1 MTDTTGSSVQTA
13 TPSSL
18 DLHLD
23 VAEVKGALALRDPET
38 IGKGPDVD
46 AELDA
51 KAGELVA
58 SLLDFSE
65 GDLDAESQAKDAV
78 ETMGRALQQ
87 AAAHKSA
94 MLRAP
99 IKELAQHAEDGGPV
113 ANALVD
119 LKLKVEE
126 LDPGKFDFE
135 AGWFT
140 RLLGMLPGIGT
151 PLKRYFT
158 KFESSQTVIDAIT
171 RSLEVGKN
179 QLNRDNITLGED
191 QKAMRTLTKQLERQI
206 ELARLM
212 DNKIQYKLDREIGAE
227 HPRRSFVQDEI
238 LFPLRQRIMDLQQQL
253 AVNQQGVLSTAI
265 IVGNNK
271 ELIRGVNRALDVTI
285 SALQVAVTVALA
297 LAHQKIVLD
306 KIEAINKTTSDL
318 IAGTAAQL
326 KNQGAAIHTRASS
339 AGLDMESLKSAFADI
354 NAAMEAISTYRRD
367 ALPQMAQTIVE
378 FDKLAEEGEVAIA
391 KMEKG
396 RAARPTLDLD
406 ESFE

>member
-1 MTDTTGSSVQTA
+1 MTDTSESPVQTA
-13 TPSSL
+13 TRSSL

-38 IGKGPDVD
+38 IGKGADVD

-58 SLLDFSE
+58 SLLDFGE

-126 LDPGKFDFE
+126 LDPGKFDFK

-171 RSLEVGKN
+171 RSLEVGKG

-212 DNKIQYKLDREIGAE
+212 DSKVQYKLDREIGADD
-227 HPRRSFVQDEI
+227 PRRGFIQDEI

-265 IVGNNK
+265 IIGNNK
-271 ELIRGVNRALDVTI
+271 ELVRGVNRALDVTI

-326 KNQGAAIHTRASS
+326 KTQGAAIHTRA
-339 AGLDMESLKSAFADI
+339 AGASLDMESLKSAFADI
-354 NAAMEAISTYRRD
+354 NAAMEAISTYRRE
-367 ALPQMAQTIVE
+367 ALPQMAESIVE
-378 FDKLAEEGEVAIA
+378 FDKLAQEGEAAIA
-391 KMEKG
+391 KMEQG

-406 ESFE
+406 ESFS

>member
-1 MTDTTGSSVQTA
+1 MTDTTTVQTA
-13 TPSSL
+13 APPSL
-18 DLHLD
+18 GLTLD
-23 VAEVKGALALRDPET
+23 VAQVKGELALIDPQT
-38 IGKGPDVD
+38 IGKGSDVD
-46 AELDA
+46 SALDA

-58 SLLDFSE
+58 SLLDF
-65 GDLDAESQAKDAV
+65 GDGDHDAEERAKDAV

-87 AAAHKSA
+87 SAAHKSA

-99 IKELAQHAEDGGPV
+99 IKELAQNAEDGGPV

-126 LDPGKFDFE
+126 LDPSKFDFQ

-158 KFESSQTVIDAIT
+158 KYESAQTVIDAII
-171 RSLEVGKN
+171 RSLEMGKD

-191 QKAMRTLTKQLERQI
+191 QKAMRDLTKTLARQI
-206 ELARLM
+206 ELAQLM
-212 DNKIQYKLDREIGAE
+212 DNKIQYKLEREIAADDA
-227 HPRRSFVQDEI
+227 RRGFIQDEI

-271 ELIRGVNRALDVTI
+271 ELVRGVNRALDVTI

-306 KIEAINKTTSDL
+306 KVEAINKTTSDL

-326 KNQGAAIHTRASS
+326 KKQGAEIHTRAAA

-354 NAAMEAISTYRRD
+354 NAAMEEISKYRRE
-367 ALPQMAQTIVE
+367 ALPQMAQAILE
-378 FDKLAEEGEVAIA
+378 FDNMAQEGEAAIS
-391 KMEKG
+391 KMEQG

-406 ESFE
+406 EPFS

>member
-1 MTDTTGSSVQTA
+1 MTDSTGSPAQTA
-13 TPSSL
+13 TRSPL
-18 DLHLD
+18 DLRLD
-23 VAEVKGALALRDPET
+23 VAEVKGALALRDPEA
-38 IGKGPDVD
+38 IGKDADVD

-58 SLLDFSE
+58 SLLDFGK
-65 GDLDAESQAKDAV
+65 GDVDAEDRAKEAV

-99 IKELAQHAEDGGPV
+99 IKDLSRHAEDGGPV

-119 LKLKVEE
+119 LKLQVEE
-126 LDPGKFDFE
+126 LDPNKFDFE
-135 AGWFT
+135 AGWFS

-158 KFESSQTVIDAIT
+158 KYESSQTVIDAII
-171 RSLEVGKN
+171 RSLDMGKD
-179 QLNRDNITLGED
+179 QLNRDNVTLGED
-191 QKAMRTLTKQLERQI
+191 QKAMRTLTRTLERQI
-206 ELARLM
+206 ELAQLM
-212 DNKIQYKLDREIGAE
+212 DSKIQYKLDREIAADD
-227 HPRRSFVQDEI
+227 PRRGFVQDEI

-265 IVGNNK
+265 IIGNNK
-271 ELIRGVNRALDVTI
+271 ELIRGVDRALDVTV

-306 KIEAINKTTSDL
+306 KVEAINKTTSDL

-326 KNQGAAIHTRASS
+326 KRQGAAIHTRASS

-354 NAAMEAISTYRRD
+354 NAAMEEISSYRRE
-367 ALPQMAQTIVE
+367 ALPQMAQTILE
-378 FDKLAEEGEVAIA
+378 FDKLAEEGEEAIK
-391 KMEKG
+391 KMEQG

-406 ESFE
+406 EPF

>member
-1 MTDTTGSSVQTA
+1 MTDTTGSPVQTA
-13 TPSSL
+13 TQSPL

-23 VAEVKGALALRDPET
+23 VAEVKGTLALRAPET
-38 IGKGPDVD
+38 IGKGADVD
-46 AELDA
+46 SELDA

-58 SLLDFSE
+58 SLLEFGE
-65 GDLDAESQAKDAV
+65 GDVDAEQRAKDAV

-126 LDPGKFDFE
+126 LDPNKFDFE

-151 PLKRYFT
+151 PLRRYFT
-158 KFESSQTVIDAIT
+158 KYESSQTVIDAII
-171 RSLEVGKN
+171 RSLEMGKD

-191 QKAMRTLTKQLERQI
+191 QKAMRELTRTLERQI
-206 ELARLM
+206 ELAQLM
-212 DNKIQYKLDREIGAE
+212 DNKIQYRLEREIAADD
-227 HPRRSFVQDEI
+227 PRRGFVQDEI

-265 IVGNNK
+265 IIGNNK
-271 ELIRGVNRALDVTI
+271 ELMRGVDRALDVTV

-306 KIEAINKTTSDL
+306 KVEAINKTTSDL

-326 KNQGAAIHTRASS
+326 KTQGAAIHTRAAS

-354 NAAMEAISTYRRD
+354 NAAMEAISKYRRE
-367 ALPQMAQTIVE
+367 ALPQMAQTILE
-378 FDKLAEEGEVAIA
+378 FDKLAEEGEEAIK
-391 KMEKG
+391 KMEQG

-406 ESFE
+406 ESFS

>member
-1 MTDTTGSSVQTA
+1 MIDTTVTSAHTT

-18 DLHLD
+18 NLSLD
-23 VAEVKGALALRDPET
+23 IAQVEGELALVDPKT
-38 IGKGPDVD
+38 IGKGPDID
-46 AELDA
+46 PELDA
-51 KAGELVA
+51 KAGELVT
-58 SLLDFSE
+58 SLLSFDE
-65 GDLDAESQAKDAV
+65 GDHDAEERAKDAV
-78 ETMGRALQQ
+78 ETMGRELQQ
-87 AAAHKSA
+87 AAAHKSQ

-119 LKLKVEE
+119 LKLTVEE
-126 LDPGKFDFE
+126 LDPSKFDFE

-171 RSLEVGKN
+171 RSLEQGKD
-179 QLNRDNITLGED
+179 QLNRDNVTLRED
-191 QKAMRTLTKQLERQI
+191 QKAMREVTRYLQRQI
-206 ELARLM
+206 ELAQLM
-212 DNKIQYKLDREIGAE
+212 DNKIEYKLGREIGADD
-227 HPRRSFVQDEI
+227 PRRGFIQDEI

-265 IVGNNK
+265 IIGNNK
-271 ELIRGVNRALDVTI
+271 ELVRGVDRALDVTI

-306 KIEAINKTTSDL
+306 KIEAVNKTTSDL

-326 KNQGAAIHTRASS
+326 RTQGADIHTRASS
-339 AGLDMESLKSAFADI
+339 SNLDMESLKSAFTDI
-354 NAAMEAISTYRRD
+354 NTAMNEISRYRRE
-367 ALPQMAQTIVE
+367 ALPQMAQTIIE
-378 FDKLAEEGEVAIA
+378 FDKLAEEGEAAIR
-391 KMEKG
+391 KMEQG
-396 RAARPTLDLD
+396 RAAQPTLDLD
-406 ESFE
+406 ENFS

>member
-1 MTDTTGSSVQTA
+1 MTDSTGSPAQTA
-13 TPSSL
+13 TRSPL
-18 DLHLD
+18 DLRLD
-23 VAEVKGALALRDPET
+23 VAEVKGALALRDPEA
-38 IGKGPDVD
+38 IGKDADVD

-58 SLLDFSE
+58 SLLDFGK
-65 GDLDAESQAKDAV
+65 GDVDAEDRAKEAV

-99 IKELAQHAEDGGPV
+99 IKDLSRHAEDGGPV

-119 LKLKVEE
+119 LKLQVEE
-126 LDPGKFDFE
+126 LDPNKFDFE
-135 AGWFT
+135 AGWFS

-158 KFESSQTVIDAIT
+158 KYESSQTVIDAII
-171 RSLEVGKN
+171 RSLDMGKD
-179 QLNRDNITLGED
+179 QLNRDNVTLGED
-191 QKAMRTLTKQLERQI
+191 QKAMRTLTRTLERQI
-206 ELARLM
+206 ELAQLM
-212 DNKIQYKLDREIGAE
+212 DSKIQYKLDREIAADD
-227 HPRRSFVQDEI
+227 PRRGFVQDEI

-265 IVGNNK
+265 IIGNNK
-271 ELIRGVNRALDVTI
+271 ELIRGVDRALDVTV

-306 KIEAINKTTSDL
+306 KVEAINKTTSDL

-326 KNQGAAIHTRASS
+326 KRQGATIHTRASS

-354 NAAMEAISTYRRD
+354 NAAMEEISSYRRE
-367 ALPQMAQTIVE
+367 ALPQMAQTILE
-378 FDKLAEEGEVAIA
+378 FDKLAEEGEEAIK
-391 KMEKG
+391 KMEQG

-406 ESFE
+406 EPF

>member
-1 MTDTTGSSVQTA
+1 MTDSTGSPVQTA
-13 TPSSL
+13 TRSSL

-38 IGKGPDVD
+38 IGKGADVD

-51 KAGELVA
+51 KASELVT
-58 SLLDFSE
+58 SLLEFGA

-99 IKELAQHAEDGGPV
+99 IRELAQHAEDGGPV

-126 LDPGKFDFE
+126 LDPGKFDFN

-140 RLLGMLPGIGT
+140 RLLGKLPGIGT

-171 RSLEVGKN
+171 RSLEVGKD
-179 QLNRDNITLGED
+179 QLNRDNVTLGED
-191 QKAMRTLTKQLERQI
+191 QKAMRTLTQQLERQI

-212 DNKIQYKLDREIGAE
+212 DNKIQYKLEREIGADD
-227 HPRRSFVQDEI
+227 PRRGFVQDEI

-265 IVGNNK
+265 IIGNNK
-271 ELIRGVNRALDVTI
+271 ELVRGVDRALDVTI

-306 KIEAINKTTSDL
+306 KVEAINKTTSDL

-326 KNQGAAIHTRASS
+326 KNQGAAIHTRA
-339 AGLDMESLKSAFADI
+339 AGASLDMESLKSAFADI
-354 NAAMEAISTYRRD
+354 NAAMEAISSYRRE
-367 ALPQMAQTIVE
+367 ALPQMAQTILE
-378 FDKLAEEGEVAIA
+378 FDKLAEEGEAAIA
-391 KMEKG
+391 KMEQG

-406 ESFE
+406 ESFS

>member
-1 MTDTTGSSVQTA
+1 MTDNAGSTVQTA

-18 DLHLD
+18 DLRLD
-23 VAEVKGALALRDPET
+23 VAEVKGALALRDPAT
-38 IGKGPDVD
+38 IGTGTDID

-51 KAGELVA
+51 KASDLVS
-58 SLLDFSE
+58 SLLTFGE

-87 AAAHKSA
+87 AAANKSA

-99 IKELAQHAEDGGPV
+99 IRELAQHAEDGGPV

-140 RLLGMLPGIGT
+140 RVLGMLPGIGT

-171 RSLEVGKN
+171 RSLEVGKD
-179 QLNRDNITLGED
+179 QLNRDNVTLGED
-191 QKAMRTLTKQLERQI
+191 QKAMRKLTMQLERQI

-212 DNKIQYKLDREIGAE
+212 DGKIQYKLEREIGADD
-227 HPRRSFVQDEI
+227 PRRGFVQDEI

-265 IVGNNK
+265 IIGNNK
-271 ELIRGVNRALDVTI
+271 ELVRGVNRALDVTI

-326 KNQGAAIHTRASS
+326 KTQGAAIHTRA
-339 AGLDMESLKSAFADI
+339 AGASLDMESLKSAFADI
-354 NAAMEAISTYRRD
+354 NAAMEAISTYRRE
-367 ALPQMAQTIVE
+367 ALPQMAESIIE
-378 FDKLAEEGEVAIA
+378 FDKLAEEGEAAIA
-391 KMEKG
+391 KIEQG

-406 ESFE
+406 ESFS